1 MSFQHDRKIFVTEA
15 TEGHELEVQTQLKA
29 ETKILADTNFSANVD
44 RTFELP
50 KGLYIA
56 TVGIYLTYLLLM
68 GAAFQ
73 ADHMVVII
81 GICMISVCAGF
92 GVPALWAI
100 MQPDNDSM
108 NMTWQQFVR
117 NGIETHTGVLTA
129 KDATIQM
136 MILPVLVLAWGMACV
151 IIAALV

>member
-15 TEGHELEVQTQLKA
+15 TEAHELEVQTQLKA
-29 ETKILADTNFSANVD
+29 ETKILAGTNFSANVD